1 MMLDIRELYFMNKD
15 KIKNSSD
22 MFLYKAIVDLNS
34 GKYLLKAF
42 NNDEIEIDIEKIYF
56 ELQQSAEKLLKSLLS
71 NSAIDFPKSH
81 DLEQIIGLC
90 EDNNIM
96 LVENIGYLVELNDYA
111 VEGRYSIIHD
121 DINEADRY
129 IEVLEK
135 LIIIIESKKNEI

>member
-1 MMLDIRELYFMNKD
+1 LYFMNKD
-15 KIKNSSD
+15 NIKNSSD

>member
-1 MMLDIRELYFMNKD
+1 MNKD